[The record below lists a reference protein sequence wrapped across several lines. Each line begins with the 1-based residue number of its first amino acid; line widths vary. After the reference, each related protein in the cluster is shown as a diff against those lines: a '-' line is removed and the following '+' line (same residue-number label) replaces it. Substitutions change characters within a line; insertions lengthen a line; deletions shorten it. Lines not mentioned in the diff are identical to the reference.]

1 MLYFVSGLFREHWTI
16 FKINHFWHLSLK
28 KMSSQC
34 RLILIL
40 LNHDL
45 SKTIIS
51 IQPLFSLHQIR
62 LATFNRKSKIALFTQ
77 VDKSR
82 GVKSRLHKATR
93 DPGSFCLCALP
104 LRTSGSWLPICSITR
119 WLLEHQVSHL
129 CSRNH
134 EMQLREIK
142 QTQKLKTS
150 SS

>member
-62 LATFNRKSKIALFTQ
+62 LATFNRKSKIALLKRRKLYSLKWT
-77 VDKSR
+77 SLEAW
-82 GVKSRLHKATR
+82 S
-93 DPGSFCLCALP
+93 PGSTKPLGIRAPSVFVLCHSEQAAHGYQFAASQDGCL
-104 LRTSGSWLPICSITR
+104 STR
-119 WLLEHQVSHL
+119 YHIYVP
-129 CSRNH
+129 
-134 EMQLREIK
+134 EIMK
-142 QTQKLKTS
+142 CTWGK
-150 SS
+150 